1 MFIVPFFA
9 VKIDKGI
16 QRIYNIGF
24 DLKKQNRGW
33 SSYHSVRLKLGHT
46 RGQSSESKY
55 AKRKKLG
62 FTRFKG
68 FLLYVLGNISHPCY
82 SESGYLCVLW
92 LCLGLCV
99 LWICLL
105 LLFNLLRKLLD

>member
-55 AKRKKLG
+55 AIG
-62 FTRFKG
+62 SYG
-68 FLLYVLGNISHPCY
+68 SQ
-82 SESGYLCVLW
+82 
-92 LCLGLCV
+92 GLKVFFCM
-99 LWICLL
+99 
-105 LLFNLLRKLLD
+105 F